1 MEMKLEQFLRLQ
13 QGSQSVMEY
22 LGKFN
27 HLSQYA
33 PEHVNTDAK
42 KKQWFIHGPDP
53 EIQKMLTYCSTSDY
67 HETVNIAISYEEKHR
82 LCQESRKRKH
92 VHMGFSG
99 GNNQRQRFVYQLGY
113 CSSYRP
119 PQ

>member
-27 HLSQYA
+27 HLSEYA

-42 KKQWFIHGPDP
+42 KNHWFIHGLNTK
-53 EIQKMLTYCSTSDY
+53 I
-67 HETVNIAISYEEKHR
+67 
-82 LCQESRKRKH
+82 
-92 VHMGFSG
+92 
-99 GNNQRQRFVYQLGY
+99 
-113 CSSYRP
+113 
-119 PQ
+119 